1 MRLDWKALL
10 GIGISVALIAWV
22 LKDVDPA
29 AVWAEVQGAR
39 WSLLL
44 AAVAVATSG
53 FFLRALRWKL
63 LLAPLHPNTRLGH
76 RFGAVNI
83 GFAAN
88 NLLPA
93 RVGEFARAWAIA
105 RLEPV
110 SVSGAL
116 GSLVV
121 ERFLDGVTIFTFLMV
136 ALLHPSFPADAT
148 VGGYPIALLVRSVVI
163 VLSAVLAVVL
173 VLVLF
178 PGAILK
184 VTQSVASRLPERA
197 GAFLQEAVESFV
209 GGLKALQHPKLLV
222 GALAWSFL
230 FWGWNAVSFMLAM
243 HAFGIEQGF
252 VTALFVQSIIA
263 LGVAVPSAP
272 GFFGTF
278 HAAAVVAL
286 VEVYGVN
293 ESATLAFAF
302 GYHLGGF
309 IPVTVMGL
317 WYAARMGVSMR
328 SLGASE
334 EIVKTKA
341 EEETRGAQI

>member
-1 MRLDWKALL
+1 
-10 GIGISVALIAWV
+10 
-22 LKDVDPA
+22 
-29 AVWAEVQGAR
+29 
-39 WSLLL
+39 
-44 AAVAVATSG
+44 
-53 FFLRALRWKL
+53 
-63 LLAPLHPNTRLGH
+63 
-76 RFGAVNI
+76 
-83 GFAAN
+83 
-88 NLLPA
+88 
-93 RVGEFARAWAIA
+93 
-105 RLEPV
+105 
-110 SVSGAL
+110 L

-222 GALAWSFL
+222 GALAWSFI

>member
-1 MRLDWKALL
+1 M
-10 GIGISVALIAWV
+10 GIGISVVLIAWV
-22 LKDVDPA
+22 LRDVDPA

-39 WSLLL
+39 WSLLF
-44 AAVAVATSG
+44 AAVIVTTSG
-53 FFLRALRWKL
+53 FLLRALRWKL
-63 LLAPLHPNTRLGH
+63 LLHPLHPNTSLGH

-110 SVSGAL
+110 TVSGAL

-121 ERFLDGVTIFTFLMV
+121 ERFLDGVAIFTFLMV
-136 ALLHPSFPADAT
+136 ALLHPSFPAEAT
-148 VGGYPIALLVRSVVI
+148 VGGYPIALLVRSVV
-163 VLSAVLAVVL
+163 VLLAAVLAVVL
-173 VLVLF
+173 TLVLF
-178 PGAILK
+178 PRVILRLMRRLTT
-184 VTQSVASRLPERA
+184 VLPERL
-197 GAFLQEAVESFV
+197 GNFLLEALESFV
-209 GGLKALQHPKLLV
+209 GGLQALQRPTLLV

-230 FWGWNAVSFMLAM
+230 FWGWNAVSFLLAM
-243 HAFGIEQGF
+243 HAFGIEAGF

-317 WYAARMGVSMR
+317 WYAAQMGVSMR
-328 SLGASE
+328 SLGAKGG
-334 EIVKTKA
+334 IVNERHGAA
-341 EEETRGAQI
+341 EASLNGVEDGKRM